1 AAGYSPWSSSPE
13 ETMKRPGLVIAAALV
28 GAVASGCT
36 GSAAPPEPVGST
48 NAAAPEGCPRPA
60 AGPVEPGSVLV
71 PGPTDGL
78 PPSGVQAER
87 MTIVASV
94 LDSAC
99 APAAGASV
107 RVWHTDAAGEYGPTG
122 TERCC
127 YYGGTVAADANGRF
141 RLDTIRPAQYPQP
154 NSPPAHIHLEIRHP
168 AGRLD
173 TEIVFNGGSADSE
186 PALPSQM
193 IAVPLTRAGTAT
205 DETWY
210 GEVTFA
216 LP

>member
-1 AAGYSPWSSSPE
+1 
-13 ETMKRPGLVIAAALV
+13 MKRLGLVIATALV
-28 GAVASGCT
+28 ATVVNGCT
-36 GSAAPPEPVGST
+36 DNAEPPRPGTSTTAAGPRS
-48 NAAAPEGCPRPA
+48 CPRPA
-60 AGPVEPGSVLV
+60 VSSVEPGSVLV

-78 PPSGVQAER
+78 PPSGVQGER
-87 MTIVASV
+87 MTIVAAV
-94 LDSAC
+94 LNSAC

-141 RLDTIRPAQYPQP
+141 RLDTIRPAQYPQL
-154 NSPPAHIHLEIRHP
+154 NAPPAHIHLEIRHP
-168 AGRLD
+168 SGRLD
-173 TEIVFNGGSADSE
+173 TEIVFTDG
-186 PALPSQM
+186 PAAPGPVLPSQL
-193 IAVPLTRAGTAT
+193 IAVPVTRTGAAS